1 MPRQSVVSFQE
12 ALSHVEENG
21 GESGTSAAEN
31 PLEIGILFFKKS
43 TTPQAS
49 RSGIHA
55 LVHAPVTVRYIATD
69 LILPATQLTDDISL
83 EKQVAFNLTVDAT
96 LSAGWRFY

>member
-1 MPRQSVVSFQE
+1 MGVK
-12 ALSHVEENG
+12 VEQVQ
-21 GESGTSAAEN
+21 
-31 PLEIGILFFKKS
+31 PKILLKSEFVFKKS
-43 TTPQAS
+43 TNPQAS